1 MVPNILEK
9 LLAPNKSQTQG
20 LLKGLAAQGKPW
32 FMSGRN
38 LKSPTE
44 NEEAKTR
51 YLTVSLLIHSKKI
64 LSKWKPLTTS
74 YLR

>member
-1 MVPNILEK
+1 MVYVRKKFKI
-9 LLAPNKSQTQG
+9 S
-20 LLKGLAAQGKPW
+20 
-32 FMSGRN
+32 
-38 LKSPTE
+38 TE